1 MMAAA
6 ARIFRLRRAATAA
19 ALALA
24 LSGCA
29 HAGAGPEGR
38 HEAPGTDEGNA
49 AFLAR
54 LDEYMALHGAA
65 KQSLPPLPPDPTA
78 EQIDTRQRAL
88 ARLIEQGRA
97 KAGPGDVFTR
107 GVRAYFRTR
116 LLRAL
121 SAPEGAEL
129 RGSIMDE
136 NPGRIQLR
144 INGRYPDSVPLS
156 TMPYQILAVLPP
168 LPEELEYRFLG
179 TRLVLLDAHAH
190 LVVDYMDDA
199 LPK

>member
-1 MMAAA
+1 MMAAT
-6 ARIFRLRRAATAA
+6 ARLLPLRQAATAA

-29 HAGAGPEGR
+29 HGGASAPGR
-38 HEAPGTDEGNA
+38 HEAPGTNQDTA

-54 LDEYMALHGAA
+54 VHEYMALHTAA

-78 EQIDTRQRAL
+78 EQVDTRQRAF
-88 ARLIEQGRA
+88 AKLIGQERA
-97 KAGPGDVFTR
+97 KARPGDVFTP

-121 SAPEGAEL
+121 SGPDGAEL

-144 INGRYPDSVPLS
+144 INGRYPDTVPLS

-179 TRLVLLDAHAH
+179 ARLVLLDAHAH
-190 LVVDYMDDA
+190 IVIDYMDDA